1 MYVLQNSEDVLKAT
15 DEVVLY
21 RLFQQSGCSGENVMG
36 GTGMEVAAK
45 GKSAGQR
52 RLTHNRRV
60 SAVAFLSTTE
70 KMMETPE
77 FE

>member
-1 MYVLQNSEDVLKAT
+1 MCGKTAKILLKAT

-45 GKSAGQR
+45 GKVCWAASADAQPPGFCSR
-52 RLTHNRRV
+52 IFKRDGENDGNTRI
-60 SAVAFLSTTE
+60 
-70 KMMETPE
+70 
-77 FE
+77 